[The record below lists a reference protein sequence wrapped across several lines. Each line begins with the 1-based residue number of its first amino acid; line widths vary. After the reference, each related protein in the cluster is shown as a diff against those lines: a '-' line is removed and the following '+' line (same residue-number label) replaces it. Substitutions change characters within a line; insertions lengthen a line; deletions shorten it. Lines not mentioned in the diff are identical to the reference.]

1 MQSKILIL
9 LFLSLV
15 YLPLAQAEEISVV
28 DAETTW
34 NLTLNDAAEVGRLVG
49 EPAVMVVKYAD
60 VIAYDP
66 LEDATDVGRLVGE
79 PGVMVVKYADT
90 FSYKSLEDASNV
102 GRLVGEP
109 AVMVVKYADVIAYDP
124 LEDATDVGRLVGE
137 PGVMVVKYADAIGYS
152 PLEDSDSV
160 QKRSLELTIDFP
172 HNGDLILNSS
182 INVSGTAVSLN
193 EITQVTVNGVPAT
206 GTTSWS
212 AEIPLSTGANT
223 ITVEAVTNTSYSRT
237 ESTEVFHYTEGNYI
251 DVDGDG
257 VIDVWDFE
265 NNTTQGYLVNSQGIG
280 FLFGDFN
287 NNGMLDSGDVTI
299 LMQRI
304 LELLP

>member
-9 LFLSLV
+9 LLLSLV

-28 DAETTW
+28 DADFTW
-34 NLTLNDAAEVGRLVG
+34 NLTLSDSTEVGRLVG
-49 EPAVMVVKYAD
+49 EPGVMIVKYAD
-60 VIAYDP
+60 TFTYKSLDGASN
-66 LEDATDVGRLVGE
+66 VGRLVGE

-90 FSYKSLEDASNV
+90 FTYKSLEDASS
-102 GRLVGEP
+102 
-109 AVMVVKYADVIAYDP
+109 
-124 LEDATDVGRLVGE
+124 VGRLVGE

-182 INVSGTAVSLN
+182 INVSGTAVSPN

-212 AEIPLSTGANT
+212 SEIPLSTGANT

-237 ESTEVFHYTEGNYI
+237 ESIKVFHYTEGNYT

-257 VIDVWDFE
+257 IIDAWDFE
-265 NNTTQGYLVNSQGIG
+265 NSTTQGYLVNSQGIG